1 MNGVATTT
9 DTSPKVSSNPW
20 LNCGP
25 QAARAMVWK
34 RMIPNSAH
42 LMRAPDSR
50 ADTGVGAWLC
60 ASGNHM
66 CTGARPALV
75 P

>member
-9 DTSPKVSSNPW
+9 ETRPKSSSRPS
-20 LNCGP
+20 LNSGP
-25 QAARAMVWK
+25 QAPRAMVWK
-34 RMIPNSAH
+34 RMMPNSAH
-42 LMRAPDSR
+42 LISAPESS
-50 ADTGVGAWLC
+50 AETGVGAWLW
-60 ASGNHM
+60 ASGSHM